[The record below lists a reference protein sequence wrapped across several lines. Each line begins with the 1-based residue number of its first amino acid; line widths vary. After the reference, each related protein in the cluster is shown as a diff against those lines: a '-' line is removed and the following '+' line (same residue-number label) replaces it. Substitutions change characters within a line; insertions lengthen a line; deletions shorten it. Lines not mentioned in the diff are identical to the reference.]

1 MIANIGKNMAI
12 SIDYSSWKQ
21 NYSSALE
28 GLKGKRVYVL
38 FSGGKDSS
46 LCMHL
51 LLKAGREFGFS
62 FEAHAG
68 AFPLHRYTAS
78 EIERIS
84 AYWQGR
90 GATILWHDVGQDDA
104 CLEGVANPCL
114 SCQEIRRQKLN
125 AVLMNT
131 VNEWS
136 NLVLV
141 VSYTLWDV
149 VSYAA
154 EYLLGGLFSKADG
167 DIPAEMQK
175 RFSET
180 SQRFHPFLQMKD
192 GYSVFR
198 PLIQYNGCDV
208 LKTVEEEG
216 IPILGI
222 PCRFKDYRPKRLL
235 ERYYDKMGLRF
246 DYDAVFNFAKQ
257 TMRLP
262 EASAYTN
269 MDKERY
275 LTKVF

>member
-1 MIANIGKNMAI
+1 MAE
-12 SIDYSSWKQ
+12 SIDYASWKQ

-51 LLKAGREFGFS
+51 LLKAAGEFGFS
-62 FEAHAG
+62 FESHAG

-78 EIERIS
+78 EMERIA

-90 GATILWHDVGQDDA
+90 GAAIHWHDVGQDDA
-104 CLEGVANPCL
+104 FLEGVANPCM

-125 AVLMNT
+125 TVLTKT
-131 VNEWS
+131 VKEWN

-154 EYLLGGLFSKADG
+154 EFLLGGLFSKADG
-167 DIPAEMQK
+167 DIPAEMQR

-180 SQRFHPFLQMKD
+180 SQRFHAFLQMKE

-198 PLIQYNGCDV
+198 PLIRYNGCDV
-208 LKTVEEEG
+208 VKTVEVEG

-222 PCRFKDYRPKRLL
+222 PCRFKDYRPKRVL
-235 ERYYDKMGLRF
+235 EKYYDKMGLRF
-246 DYDAVFNFAKQ
+246 NYDAVLNFAEQ
-257 TMRLP
+257 TMGLS
-262 EASAYTN
+262 EASAYTS

>member
-1 MIANIGKNMAI
+1 MMAKNTAE
-12 SIDYSSWKQ
+12 SVGYSLWKRDHLPVL
-21 NYSSALE
+21 A
-28 GLKGKRVYVL
+28 GLKSKKVFVL

-46 LCMHL
+46 LCLHL

-68 AFPLHRYTAS
+68 AFPAHRYTAL

-90 GATILWHDVGQDDA
+90 GVGVLWHDVGQEDA
-104 CLEGVANPCL
+104 CLESGASPCW

-125 AVLMNT
+125 AVLMHT
-131 VNEWS
+131 VKEWS

-149 VSYAA
+149 ASYAT
-154 EYLLGGLFSKADG
+154 EYLLGGLFSKTDG
-167 DIPAEMQK
+167 DIPDEMQK
-175 RFSET
+175 RFAET
-180 SQRFHPFLQMKD
+180 SQRFYPFLRMKE

-198 PLIQYNGCDV
+198 PLIRYNGCDV

-222 PCRFKDYRPKRLL
+222 PCRYKDYRPKRLL
-235 ERYYDKMGLRF
+235 EKYYHKMGLRF
-246 DYDAVFNFAKQ
+246 NYEAVFSFAKQ
-257 TMRLP
+257 AMNLP
-262 EASAYTN
+262 EVSPCTD
-269 MDKERY
+269 MDKETY
-275 LTKVF
+275 LTQVF